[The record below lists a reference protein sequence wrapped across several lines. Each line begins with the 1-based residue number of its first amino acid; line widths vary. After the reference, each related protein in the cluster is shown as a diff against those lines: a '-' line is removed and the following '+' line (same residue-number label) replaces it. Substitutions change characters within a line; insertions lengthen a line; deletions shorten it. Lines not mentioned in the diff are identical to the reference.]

1 MCTIALMSHVSC
13 PSPFQ
18 LELMAIEL
26 LKRGADPNKE
36 RGTGGSTPLHL
47 AVAEEELE
55 LVKMLLKK
63 GARLENM
70 NDYGCTP
77 FLEAVKYVASE
88 EIVDLLLE
96 HGADV
101 HTLTE
106 DRKTA
111 LHFAAQ
117 KNDEVTMR
125 KMIERGL
132 SVGAEDKD
140 GCTPLHEAVH
150 YGSKGAAEVLT
161 EKGQSLVFYDINL
174 PNLPPVVLLS
184 CIVNVCLRGAQS

>member
-1 MCTIALMSHVSC
+1 M
-13 PSPFQ
+13 
-18 LELMAIEL
+18 ELMAIEL

-36 RGTGGSTPLHL
+36 KGYNGSTPLHL
-47 AVAEEELE
+47 AIAEDKLE
-55 LVKMLLKK
+55 LVKMLLEK
-63 GARLENM
+63 GVHLETM
-70 NDYGCTP
+70 NDNGCTP
-77 FLEAVKYVASE
+77 FLEAVKYGASE

-101 HTLTE
+101 HTLAE

-117 KNDEVTMR
+117 KGNVVMMR

-132 SVGAEDKD
+132 SVDAEDKD
-140 GCTPLHEAVH
+140 GWTPLHEAAY

-161 EKGQSLVFYDINL
+161 ENGQSLVL
-174 PNLPPVVLLS
+174 H
-184 CIVNVCLRGAQS
+184 